1 MTDTEAFL
9 RTARQ
14 VVTDEARA
22 LDVLAEGLDEQF
34 AEAVQ
39 LILQATGRI
48 IISGIGKSG
57 HIGHKI
63 AATLASTGTPAYFVH
78 PAEASH
84 GDLGMVS
91 KGDVVLAISNSG
103 EAPELVNLL
112 AFTRRFGI
120 PLIGLSSKPESTL
133 MTQADVL
140 LLIPSMGEACG
151 FGMVPSISTT
161 LTLAMGDALAIALM
175 KYRDF
180 KPEDFRAFHPGG
192 KLGAQLSTVRD
203 LMHADLPLVP
213 VGTPMS
219 EALLVMS
226 QKSFG
231 VVGVTDAAGRLM
243 GIVTDGDLRRNMDG
257 LLNKT
262 TEEVMTR
269 DPLTIAPNAMAEEA
283 VAIMN
288 DRKIT
293 SLFVVDPETKGPARR
308 VVAYPRLPARRSGLG
323 GGRVGGRTF
332 THGSVL
338 QGGAAIGGHPDA
350 VHRVPAVAQ
359 YRNQRDSALHAAG
372 HRQTVGRS
380 GCDPTEL
387 PAAPRAKVKRFRSK
401 QSGRRREPKAQSL
414 QRRNFAAV
422 WTFRMVV

>member
-1 MTDTEAFL
+1 MTDTESFL
-9 RTARQ
+9 KVARQ
-14 VVTDEARA
+14 VVSDEARA
-22 LDVLAEGLDEQF
+22 LDVLAESLNEQF

-39 LILQATGRI
+39 LILQASGRI

-103 EAPELVNLL
+103 EAPELANLL

-120 PLIGLSSKPESTL
+120 PLIGLSSKPESSL
-133 MTQADVL
+133 MKQADVH
-140 LLIPSMGEACG
+140 LLIPALGEACG

-192 KLGAQLSTVRD
+192 KLGARLSTVRD
-203 LMHADLPLVP
+203 LMHGGDAVPLVSAT
-213 VGTPMS
+213 TPMS
-219 EALLVMS
+219 DALIEIS
-226 QKSFG
+226 QKGFG
-231 VVGVTDAAGRLM
+231 VVGVTDAHDNLS
-243 GIVTDGDLRRNMDG
+243 GIITDGDLRRHMRG
-257 LLNKT
+257 LLDNT
-262 TEEVMTR
+262 AGQVMTS
-269 DPLTIAPNAMAEEA
+269 DPTTISPDALAEEA

-293 SLFVVDPETKGPARR
+293 SLFVVDPDQPGRAQGLLHIHDCLR
-308 VVAYPRLPARRSGLG
+308 VGLG
-323 GGRVGGRTF
+323 
-332 THGSVL
+332 
-338 QGGAAIGGHPDA
+338 
-350 VHRVPAVAQ
+350 
-359 YRNQRDSALHAAG
+359 
-372 HRQTVGRS
+372 
-380 GCDPTEL
+380 
-387 PAAPRAKVKRFRSK
+387 
-401 QSGRRREPKAQSL
+401 
-414 QRRNFAAV
+414 
-422 WTFRMVV
+422 

>member
-22 LDVLAEGLDEQF
+22 LDVMAEGLDEHF

-91 KGDVVLAISNSG
+91 KDDVVLAISNSG
-103 EAPELVNLL
+103 EAPELANLL

-133 MTQADVL
+133 MRQADVH

-192 KLGAQLSTVRD
+192 KLGARLSTVRD
-203 LMHADLPLVP
+203 LMHTGSALPLVAAD
-213 VGTPMS
+213 TPMS
-219 EALLVMS
+219 EALIEIS
-226 QKSFG
+226 QKGFG
-231 VVGVTDAAGRLM
+231 VAGVTDAKGQLAG
-243 GIVTDGDLRRNMDG
+243 IITDGDLRRHMDG
-257 LLNKT
+257 LLEKT
-262 TEEVMTR
+262 TRQVMTEN
-269 DPLTIAPNAMAEEA
+269 PTTIGPDALAEEA
-283 VAIMN
+283 VGVMN

-293 SLFVVDPETKGPARR
+293 SLFVVAPGADTPAEGLLHIHDCLR
-308 VVAYPRLPARRSGLG
+308 VGLG
-323 GGRVGGRTF
+323 
-332 THGSVL
+332 
-338 QGGAAIGGHPDA
+338 
-350 VHRVPAVAQ
+350 
-359 YRNQRDSALHAAG
+359 
-372 HRQTVGRS
+372 
-380 GCDPTEL
+380 
-387 PAAPRAKVKRFRSK
+387 
-401 QSGRRREPKAQSL
+401 
-414 QRRNFAAV
+414 
-422 WTFRMVV
+422 

>member
-22 LDVLAEGLDEQF
+22 LDVLADGLDEHF

-103 EAPELVNLL
+103 EAPELANLL

-133 MTQADVL
+133 MKQADVH
-140 LLIPSMGEACG
+140 LLIPSLGEACG

-180 KPEDFRAFHPGG
+180 KPEDFRAYHPGG

-203 LMHADLPLVP
+203 LMHEDLPLVTA
-213 VGTPMS
+213 GTPMS

-231 VVGVTDAAGRLM
+231 VVGVTDQAGRLL

-257 LLNKT
+257 LLSKN
-262 TEEVMTR
+262 TEEVMTEN
-269 DPLTIAPNAMAEEA
+269 PMTIAPSAMAEEA

-293 SLFVVDPETKGPARR
+293 SLFVVDPDTNGPALGLLHIHDCLR
-308 VVAYPRLPARRSGLG
+308 VGLG
-323 GGRVGGRTF
+323 
-332 THGSVL
+332 
-338 QGGAAIGGHPDA
+338 
-350 VHRVPAVAQ
+350 
-359 YRNQRDSALHAAG
+359 
-372 HRQTVGRS
+372 
-380 GCDPTEL
+380 
-387 PAAPRAKVKRFRSK
+387 
-401 QSGRRREPKAQSL
+401 
-414 QRRNFAAV
+414 
-422 WTFRMVV
+422 

>member
-22 LDVLAEGLDEQF
+22 LDVLAEGLDEHF

-48 IISGIGKSG
+48 IVSGIGKSG

-103 EAPELVNLL
+103 EAPELANLL

-133 MTQADVL
+133 MKQADVH
-140 LLIPSMGEACG
+140 LLIPSLGEACG

-180 KPEDFRAFHPGG
+180 KPEDFRAYHPGG
-192 KLGAQLSTVRD
+192 KLGAQLSTAQD
-203 LMHADLPLVP
+203 LMHKDLPLVAA
-213 VGTPMS
+213 GTPMS

-231 VVGVTDAAGRLM
+231 VVGVTDDTGRLL

-257 LLNKT
+257 LLEKN
-262 TEEVMTR
+262 TEEVMTS

-293 SLFVVDPETKGPARR
+293 SLFVVDPDSNGQALGLLHIHDCLR
-308 VVAYPRLPARRSGLG
+308 VGLG
-323 GGRVGGRTF
+323 
-332 THGSVL
+332 
-338 QGGAAIGGHPDA
+338 
-350 VHRVPAVAQ
+350 
-359 YRNQRDSALHAAG
+359 
-372 HRQTVGRS
+372 
-380 GCDPTEL
+380 
-387 PAAPRAKVKRFRSK
+387 
-401 QSGRRREPKAQSL
+401 
-414 QRRNFAAV
+414 
-422 WTFRMVV
+422 

>member
-1 MTDTEAFL
+1 MTDNESFL
-9 RTARQ
+9 KTARQ

-22 LDVLAEGLDEQF
+22 LDVLAESLDDHF

-39 LILQATGRI
+39 MILQAKGRI
-48 IISGIGKSG
+48 IVSGIGKSG

-103 EAPELVNLL
+103 EAPELANLL

-120 PLIGLSSKPESTL
+120 PLIGLSSKPQSTL
-133 MTQADVL
+133 MKQADVH
-140 LLIPSMGEACG
+140 LLIPSLGEACG

-180 KPEDFRAFHPGG
+180 KPENFRDFHPGG
-192 KLGAQLSTVRD
+192 KLGAQLSKVRD
-203 LMHADLPLVP
+203 LMHADMP
-213 VGTPMS
+213 VVTSDTPMS

-231 VVGVTDAAGRLM
+231 VVGVTDDAGRLL

-257 LLNKT
+257 LLDKAT
-262 TEEVMTR
+262 QEVMTR
-269 DPLTIAPNAMAEEA
+269 DPMTIAPNALAEEA

-288 DRKIT
+288 ERKIT
-293 SLFVVDPETKGPARR
+293 SLFVVDPDADGQAQGLLHIHDCLR
-308 VVAYPRLPARRSGLG
+308 VGLG
-323 GGRVGGRTF
+323 
-332 THGSVL
+332 
-338 QGGAAIGGHPDA
+338 
-350 VHRVPAVAQ
+350 
-359 YRNQRDSALHAAG
+359 
-372 HRQTVGRS
+372 
-380 GCDPTEL
+380 
-387 PAAPRAKVKRFRSK
+387 
-401 QSGRRREPKAQSL
+401 
-414 QRRNFAAV
+414 
-422 WTFRMVV
+422 

>member
-22 LDVLAEGLDEQF
+22 LDVLAESLDDQF

-39 LILQATGRI
+39 MILQATGRI

-133 MTQADVL
+133 MKQADVH
-140 LLIPSMGEACG
+140 LLIPSLGEACG

-180 KPEDFRAFHPGG
+180 KPEDFRAYHPGG

-203 LMHADLPLVP
+203 LMHADLPVVT

-231 VVGVTDAAGRLM
+231 VVGVTDEAGHLV

-257 LLNKT
+257 LLDKT
-262 TEEVMTR
+262 TEEVMTTN
-269 DPLTIAPNAMAEEA
+269 PMTIAPNAMAEEA

-293 SLFVVDPETKGPARR
+293 SLFVVDPETQGPAEGLLHIHDCLR
-308 VVAYPRLPARRSGLG
+308 VGLG
-323 GGRVGGRTF
+323 
-332 THGSVL
+332 
-338 QGGAAIGGHPDA
+338 
-350 VHRVPAVAQ
+350 
-359 YRNQRDSALHAAG
+359 
-372 HRQTVGRS
+372 
-380 GCDPTEL
+380 
-387 PAAPRAKVKRFRSK
+387 
-401 QSGRRREPKAQSL
+401 
-414 QRRNFAAV
+414 
-422 WTFRMVV
+422 

>member
-9 RTARQ
+9 KTARQ

-22 LDVLAEGLDEQF
+22 LDVLADSLDEHF

-39 LILQATGRI
+39 LILQAPGRI

-112 AFTRRFGI
+112 AFTRRFSI

-133 MTQADVL
+133 MKQADVH

-203 LMHADLPLVP
+203 LMHKDLPLVS

-231 VVGVTDAAGRLM
+231 VVGVTDEEGRLM

-262 TEEVMTR
+262 TEEVMTEN
-269 DPLTIAPNAMAEEA
+269 PLTIAPNAMAEEA

-293 SLFVVDPETKGPARR
+293 SLFVVDPETQGPAQGLLHIHDCLR
-308 VVAYPRLPARRSGLG
+308 VGLG
-323 GGRVGGRTF
+323 
-332 THGSVL
+332 
-338 QGGAAIGGHPDA
+338 
-350 VHRVPAVAQ
+350 
-359 YRNQRDSALHAAG
+359 
-372 HRQTVGRS
+372 
-380 GCDPTEL
+380 
-387 PAAPRAKVKRFRSK
+387 
-401 QSGRRREPKAQSL
+401 
-414 QRRNFAAV
+414 
-422 WTFRMVV
+422 

>member
-9 RTARQ
+9 KTARQ

-22 LDVLAEGLDEQF
+22 LGVLADSLDAHF

-103 EAPELVNLL
+103 EAPELANLL

-120 PLIGLSSKPESTL
+120 PLIGLSSKPDSTL
-133 MTQADVL
+133 MKQADVH

-180 KPEDFRAFHPGG
+180 RPEDFRAFHPGG
-192 KLGAQLSTVRD
+192 KLGARLSTVQD
-203 LMHADLPLVP
+203 LMHVGEALPLIAAH
-213 VGTPMS
+213 TPMS
-219 EALLVMS
+219 DALIEIS
-226 QKSFG
+226 QKGFG
-231 VVGVTDAAGRLM
+231 VAGVTDPQGQLAG
-243 GIVTDGDLRRNMDG
+243 IITDGDLRRHMDG

-262 TEEVMTR
+262 TEQVMT
-269 DPLTIAPNAMAEEA
+269 PNPTTISPGALAEEA

-293 SLFVVDPETKGPARR
+293 SLFVVDEATSGQALGLLHIHDCLR
-308 VVAYPRLPARRSGLG
+308 VGLG
-323 GGRVGGRTF
+323 
-332 THGSVL
+332 
-338 QGGAAIGGHPDA
+338 
-350 VHRVPAVAQ
+350 
-359 YRNQRDSALHAAG
+359 
-372 HRQTVGRS
+372 
-380 GCDPTEL
+380 
-387 PAAPRAKVKRFRSK
+387 
-401 QSGRRREPKAQSL
+401 
-414 QRRNFAAV
+414 
-422 WTFRMVV
+422 

>member
-1 MTDTEAFL
+1 MTDNEAFL
-9 RTARQ
+9 KTARQ

-22 LDVLAEGLDEQF
+22 LDVLADGLDKHF
-34 AEAVQ
+34 AEAVHM
-39 LILQATGRI
+39 ILQASGRVI
-48 IISGIGKSG
+48 VSGIGKSG

-103 EAPELVNLL
+103 EAPELANLL

-120 PLIGLSSKPESTL
+120 PLIGLSSKPESSL
-133 MTQADVL
+133 MKQADVH
-140 LLIPSMGEACG
+140 LLIPSLGEACG

-180 KPEDFRAFHPGG
+180 KPENFRDFHPGG
-192 KLGAQLSTVRD
+192 KLGAQLSKVRD
-203 LMHADLPLVP
+203 LMHTDIP
-213 VGTPMS
+213 VVLSDTPMS

-231 VVGVTDAAGRLM
+231 VVGVTDADGRLL

-257 LLNKT
+257 LLEKAV
-262 TEEVMTR
+262 EDVMTR
-269 DPLTIAPNAMAEEA
+269 NPMTIAPGALAEEA

-288 DRKIT
+288 ERKIT
-293 SLFVVDPETKGPARR
+293 SLFVVEPEQGCLAQGLLHIHDCLR
-308 VVAYPRLPARRSGLG
+308 VGLG
-323 GGRVGGRTF
+323 
-332 THGSVL
+332 
-338 QGGAAIGGHPDA
+338 
-350 VHRVPAVAQ
+350 
-359 YRNQRDSALHAAG
+359 
-372 HRQTVGRS
+372 
-380 GCDPTEL
+380 
-387 PAAPRAKVKRFRSK
+387 
-401 QSGRRREPKAQSL
+401 
-414 QRRNFAAV
+414 
-422 WTFRMVV
+422 

>member
-9 RTARQ
+9 KTARQ

-22 LDVLAEGLDEQF
+22 LDALAESLNEDF

-91 KGDVVLAISNSG
+91 KDDVVLAISNSG

-133 MTQADVL
+133 MKQADVH

-175 KYRDF
+175 KHRDF

-203 LMHADLPLVP
+203 LMHSDLPV
-213 VGTPMS
+213 VQSGTSMS

-231 VVGVTDAAGRLM
+231 VVGVTDDAGRLL

-262 TEEVMTR
+262 TDEVMTR

-283 VAIMN
+283 VGIMN

-293 SLFVVDPETKGPARR
+293 SLFVVDPDADGQAQGLLHIHDCLR
-308 VVAYPRLPARRSGLG
+308 VGLG
-323 GGRVGGRTF
+323 
-332 THGSVL
+332 
-338 QGGAAIGGHPDA
+338 
-350 VHRVPAVAQ
+350 
-359 YRNQRDSALHAAG
+359 
-372 HRQTVGRS
+372 
-380 GCDPTEL
+380 
-387 PAAPRAKVKRFRSK
+387 
-401 QSGRRREPKAQSL
+401 
-414 QRRNFAAV
+414 
-422 WTFRMVV
+422 

>member
-1 MTDTEAFL
+1 MTETEAFL
-9 RTARQ
+9 KTARQ
-14 VVTDEARA
+14 VVTDEAHA
-22 LDVLAEGLDEQF
+22 LDALAESLNGDF

-39 LILQATGRI
+39 LILQANGRI

-91 KGDVVLAISNSG
+91 KDDVVLAISNSG

-120 PLIGLSSKPESTL
+120 PLIGLSSMPESTL
-133 MTQADVL
+133 MKQADVH

-175 KYRDF
+175 KHRDF

-203 LMHADLPLVP
+203 LMHADLPV
-213 VGTPMS
+213 VRSGTSMS

-231 VVGVTDAAGRLM
+231 VVGVTDDADRLL

-262 TEEVMTR
+262 TDEVMTR

-283 VAIMN
+283 VGIMN

-293 SLFVVDPETKGPARR
+293 SLFVVDPDADGQAQGLLHIHDCLR
-308 VVAYPRLPARRSGLG
+308 VGLG
-323 GGRVGGRTF
+323 
-332 THGSVL
+332 
-338 QGGAAIGGHPDA
+338 
-350 VHRVPAVAQ
+350 
-359 YRNQRDSALHAAG
+359 
-372 HRQTVGRS
+372 
-380 GCDPTEL
+380 
-387 PAAPRAKVKRFRSK
+387 
-401 QSGRRREPKAQSL
+401 
-414 QRRNFAAV
+414 
-422 WTFRMVV
+422 

>member
-9 RTARQ
+9 KTARQ

-22 LDVLAEGLDEQF
+22 LDVLADSLDEHF
-34 AEAVQ
+34 AEAVH
-39 LILQATGRI
+39 LILKATGRI
-48 IISGIGKSG
+48 IVSGIGKSG

-103 EAPELVNLL
+103 EAPELANLL

-133 MTQADVL
+133 MKQADVH

-180 KPEDFRAFHPGG
+180 RPEDFRAFHPGG
-192 KLGAQLSTVRD
+192 KLGARLSTVAD
-203 LMHADLPLVP
+203 LMHTGNALPLVAAN
-213 VGTPMS
+213 TPMS
-219 EALLVMS
+219 DALIEIS
-226 QKSFG
+226 QKGFG
-231 VVGVTDAAGRLM
+231 VAGVTDAQGQLS
-243 GIVTDGDLRRNMDG
+243 GIITDGDLRRHMDG
-257 LLNKT
+257 LLDKT
-262 TEEVMTR
+262 TEQVMTAS
-269 DPLTIAPNAMAEEA
+269 PTTITPGALAEEA

-293 SLFVVDPETKGPARR
+293 SLFVVDEASSGQPLGLLHIHDCLR
-308 VVAYPRLPARRSGLG
+308 VGLG
-323 GGRVGGRTF
+323 
-332 THGSVL
+332 
-338 QGGAAIGGHPDA
+338 
-350 VHRVPAVAQ
+350 
-359 YRNQRDSALHAAG
+359 
-372 HRQTVGRS
+372 
-380 GCDPTEL
+380 
-387 PAAPRAKVKRFRSK
+387 
-401 QSGRRREPKAQSL
+401 
-414 QRRNFAAV
+414 
-422 WTFRMVV
+422 

>member
-1 MTDTEAFL
+1 MTDTESFL
-9 RTARQ
+9 KTARQ

-22 LDVLAEGLDEQF
+22 LDVLADSFDEHF

-39 LILQATGRI
+39 MILQATGRLI
-48 IISGIGKSG
+48 VSGIGKSG

-63 AATLASTGTPAYFVH
+63 AATLASTGTPAHFVH

-103 EAPELVNLL
+103 EAPELANLL
-112 AFTRRFGI
+112 VYTRRFGI
-120 PLIGLSSKPESTL
+120 PLIGLSSKPQSTL
-133 MTQADVL
+133 MKQADVH
-140 LLIPSMGEACG
+140 LLIPSLGEACG

-180 KPEDFRAFHPGG
+180 KPENFRDFHPGG
-192 KLGAQLSTVRD
+192 KLGAQLSKVRD
-203 LMHADLPLVP
+203 LMHTDMPVVS
-213 VGTPMS
+213 VGTPMG

-231 VVGVTDAAGRLM
+231 VVGVTDDAGRLL

-257 LLNKT
+257 LLDKT
-262 TEEVMTR
+262 TEEVMTA
-269 DPLTIAPNAMAEEA
+269 DPMTIAPGSLAEEA

-293 SLFVVDPETKGPARR
+293 SLFVADPDAGGQAQGLLHIHDCLR
-308 VVAYPRLPARRSGLG
+308 VGLG
-323 GGRVGGRTF
+323 
-332 THGSVL
+332 
-338 QGGAAIGGHPDA
+338 
-350 VHRVPAVAQ
+350 
-359 YRNQRDSALHAAG
+359 
-372 HRQTVGRS
+372 
-380 GCDPTEL
+380 
-387 PAAPRAKVKRFRSK
+387 
-401 QSGRRREPKAQSL
+401 
-414 QRRNFAAV
+414 
-422 WTFRMVV
+422 

>member
-22 LDVLAEGLDEQF
+22 LEVLAESLDEHF

-103 EAPELVNLL
+103 EAPELANLL

-133 MTQADVL
+133 MKQADVH
-140 LLIPSMGEACG
+140 LLIPSLGEACG

-180 KPEDFRAFHPGG
+180 KPEDFRAYHPGG
-192 KLGAQLSTVRD
+192 KLGARLSTVRD
-203 LMHADLPLVP
+203 LMHEDLPLVTA
-213 VGTPMS
+213 GTPMS

-231 VVGVTDAAGRLM
+231 VVGVTDQAGRLL

-257 LLNKT
+257 LLSKN
-262 TEEVMTR
+262 TEEVMTEN
-269 DPLTIAPNAMAEEA
+269 PMTIAPSAMAEEA

-293 SLFVVDPETKGPARR
+293 SLFVVDPDTNGPALGLLHIHDCLR
-308 VVAYPRLPARRSGLG
+308 VGLG
-323 GGRVGGRTF
+323 
-332 THGSVL
+332 
-338 QGGAAIGGHPDA
+338 
-350 VHRVPAVAQ
+350 
-359 YRNQRDSALHAAG
+359 
-372 HRQTVGRS
+372 
-380 GCDPTEL
+380 
-387 PAAPRAKVKRFRSK
+387 
-401 QSGRRREPKAQSL
+401 
-414 QRRNFAAV
+414 
-422 WTFRMVV
+422 

>member
-1 MTDTEAFL
+1 MTDNESFL
-9 RTARQ
+9 KTAKQ
-14 VVTDEARA
+14 VVIDEARA
-22 LDVLAEGLDEQF
+22 LDVLADSLDDQF

-39 LILQATGRI
+39 MILQAPGRI

-91 KGDVVLAISNSG
+91 KGDVVVAISNSG

-133 MTQADVL
+133 MKQADVH
-140 LLIPSMGEACG
+140 LLIPSLGEACG

-203 LMHADLPLVP
+203 LMHADLPVVT

-231 VVGVTDAAGRLM
+231 VVGVTDEAGRLM
-243 GIVTDGDLRRNMDG
+243 GIVTDGDLRRNMEG
-257 LLNKT
+257 LLNRT
-262 TEEVMTR
+262 TEEVMTSN
-269 DPLTIAPNAMAEEA
+269 PLTIAPNAMAEEA

-293 SLFVVDPETKGPARR
+293 SLFVVDPEGQGQAEGLLHIHDCLR
-308 VVAYPRLPARRSGLG
+308 VGLG
-323 GGRVGGRTF
+323 
-332 THGSVL
+332 
-338 QGGAAIGGHPDA
+338 
-350 VHRVPAVAQ
+350 
-359 YRNQRDSALHAAG
+359 
-372 HRQTVGRS
+372 
-380 GCDPTEL
+380 
-387 PAAPRAKVKRFRSK
+387 
-401 QSGRRREPKAQSL
+401 
-414 QRRNFAAV
+414 
-422 WTFRMVV
+422 

>member
-22 LDVLAEGLDEQF
+22 LDVLAEGLDEHF

-39 LILQATGRI
+39 MILQAKGRI

-103 EAPELVNLL
+103 EAPELANLL

-133 MTQADVL
+133 MTQADVH

-192 KLGAQLSTVRD
+192 KLGAQLSNVRD
-203 LMHADLPLVP
+203 LMHTGDALPLVAAD
-213 VGTPMS
+213 TAMS
-219 EALLVMS
+219 DALIVIS
-226 QKSFG
+226 QKGFG
-231 VVGVTDAAGRLM
+231 VAGVTDAQGRLS
-243 GIVTDGDLRRNMDG
+243 GIITDGDLRRHMDG
-257 LLNKT
+257 LLDKT
-262 TEEVMTR
+262 AAEVMTAN
-269 DPLTIAPNAMAEEA
+269 PTTIGPNALAEEA

-288 DRKIT
+288 ERKIT
-293 SLFVVDPETKGPARR
+293 SLFVVSPEAEGSAEGLLHIHDCLR
-308 VVAYPRLPARRSGLG
+308 VGLG
-323 GGRVGGRTF
+323 
-332 THGSVL
+332 
-338 QGGAAIGGHPDA
+338 
-350 VHRVPAVAQ
+350 
-359 YRNQRDSALHAAG
+359 
-372 HRQTVGRS
+372 
-380 GCDPTEL
+380 
-387 PAAPRAKVKRFRSK
+387 
-401 QSGRRREPKAQSL
+401 
-414 QRRNFAAV
+414 
-422 WTFRMVV
+422 